1 LSPPTATRAAAATGS
16 HKAQRRKSAGDAGRR
31 GGWRRFWTPEVRRR
45 LGPWLALAFLALVAW
60 LIADHV
66 REIEWTEVRKAILAY
81 PLATLATAAALVIA
95 SHFAYA
101 CYDLL
106 ARRYVG
112 HKLATRAVLAT
123 AFISYAFNL
132 NLGAWV
138 GGFGF
143 RIRLYNKLG
152 LDAAAIG
159 RVIAFSLVTNWSGW
173 LLLTGASFA
182 ARQVRL
188 PESFPLGIAGLQALG
203 CAMVGVPIA
212 YVVACFWSKRRSWR
226 WRTHEFE
233 LTTGPLAL
241 AQLALSSFNWA
252 LIGTIVWVLLPAGLS
267 YGSVLVTLL
276 SAAIVGAATH
286 VPGGLGVL
294 EAVFVASLGAR
305 VAAPQLVAALLA
317 YRALYYLAPLVVAA
331 VMHFI
336 IEAKTRRR
344 GRG

>member
-1 LSPPTATRAAAATGS
+1 LNTPIAGRPTAAVDGAKHGLRTRSSAKTG
-16 HKAQRRKSAGDAGRR
+16 A
-31 GGWRRFWTPEVRRR
+31 WRRFWTPERRRR
-45 LGPWLALAFLALVAW
+45 LAPWIALAFLGLVAW

-66 REIEWTEVRKAILAY
+66 REIEWTEVRAALVAY
-81 PLATLATAAALVIA
+81 PLATLAVAAALVVA
-95 SHFAYA
+95 SHFTYA

-106 ARRYVG
+106 GRLYVG
-112 HKLATRAVLAT
+112 HKLSTPAVLGT

-132 NLGAWV
+132 NLGSLV

-143 RIRLYNKLG
+143 RIRLYSKLG
-152 LDAAAIG
+152 LDAADIG

-173 LLLTGASFA
+173 LLLAGASFA

-188 PESFPLGIAGLQALG
+188 PESFPIGVAALQAIG
-203 CAMVGVPIA
+203 CVMIAVPLA
-212 YVVACFWSKRRSWR
+212 YVAACFWSRRRTWR
-226 WRTHEFE
+226 WRTHEFV
-233 LTTGPLAL
+233 LPAGTLAL
-241 AQLALSSFNWA
+241 AQLALSSFNWS
-252 LIGTIVWVLLPAGLS
+252 LIGAIVWVLLPAGLG

-294 EAVFVASLGAR
+294 EAVFVTALGGS
-305 VAAPQLVAALLA
+305 VAAPALVAALLA

-331 VMHFI
+331 AMHFT

-344 GRG
+344 RRA

>member
-1 LSPPTATRAAAATGS
+1 LSPPTASRTAPAADA
-16 HKAQRRKSAGDAGRR
+16 HKAQRRKSGNASSPGK
-31 GGWRRFWTPEVRRR
+31 WRRFWTPTVRRR
-45 LGPWLALAFLALVAW
+45 IGPWLALAFLLLVAW

-66 REIEWTEVRKAILAY
+66 REIQWTEVRQAVLAY
-81 PLATLATAAALVIA
+81 PLATLATAAALVVA
-95 SHFAYA
+95 SHIAYA

-112 HKLATRAVLAT
+112 HKLSTRAVLAT

-132 NLGAWV
+132 NLGPWI

-159 RVIAFSLVTNWSGW
+159 RIIAFSLVTNWSGW

-182 ARQVRL
+182 ARQVPI
-188 PESFPLGIAGLQALG
+188 PESFPIGVAALQALG
-203 CAMVGVPIA
+203 CVMVAVPIA
-212 YVVACFWSKRRSWR
+212 YVAACFWSKRRSWH

-241 AQLALSSFNWA
+241 AQLGLSSCNWA
-252 LIGTIVWVLLPAGLS
+252 LIGSIVWVLLPAGLS
-267 YGSVLVTLL
+267 YGSVLATLL

-294 EAVFVASLGAR
+294 EAVFVASLGAS
-305 VAAPQLVAALLA
+305 VAAPQLIAALLA

-331 VMHFI
+331 VMHFT

-344 GRG
+344 RRG

>member
-1 LSPPTATRAAAATGS
+1 MSAPLAARAAAAGAAQ
-16 HKAQRRKSAGDAGRR
+16 KAARANERPAS
-31 GGWRRFWTPEVRRR
+31 GWRRWLTPERRRR
-45 LGPWLALAFLALVAW
+45 LTPWVAVGFLGLVAW

-66 REIEWTEVRKAILAY
+66 REIEWTEVRAAIAAY
-81 PLATLATAAALVIA
+81 PLTTLAAAAGLVIA

-112 HKLATRAVLAT
+112 HKLATPAVLGT

-132 NLGAWV
+132 NLGSLV

-143 RIRLYNKLG
+143 RIRLYSKLG
-152 LDAAAIG
+152 LDAATIG

-173 LLLTGASFA
+173 LLLAGASFA
-182 ARQVRL
+182 ARQVTL
-188 PESFPLGIAGLQALG
+188 PESFPIGEAGLQAIG
-203 CAMVGVPIA
+203 IVMMAVPLA
-212 YVVACFWSKRRSWR
+212 YIGACVFSKRREWHWR
-226 WRTHEFE
+226 KHEFV
-233 LTTGPLAL
+233 LPSGRLAL
-241 AQLALSSFNWA
+241 AQLALSSLNWS
-252 LIGTIVWVLLPAGLS
+252 LIGAIVWVLLPSGLS

-294 EAVFVASLGAR
+294 EAVFVAALGAR
-305 VAAPQLVAALLA
+305 VAAPQLIAALLA
-317 YRALYYLAPLVVAA
+317 YRAFYYLAPLAVAA
-331 VMHFI
+331 AMHFM

-344 GRG
+344 G